1 MFKKHKSSSNKDTD
15 KDADKDADKDKEK
28 ETDKD
33 KEKETDK
40 DKDNDTFDFKMVQ
53 ILFKKLNDRIDKLD
67 KGYDE
72 LINKIQNN
80 NKKRIIKKYKVLK
93 D

>member
-15 KDADKDADKDKEK
+15 KDADADADADADK
-28 ETDKD
+28 DKD

>member
-15 KDADKDADKDKEK
+15 KDTDKDADADKDTEK
-28 ETDKD
+28 ET
-33 KEKETDK
+33 